1 MKTLNRAVG
10 ISLLTM
16 LASCAANKQTVS
28 ASPYLS
34 SVVTSALKDVELTY
48 TQKRT
53 PVTFVS
59 GDVADSCQR
68 YFALMENSQVKEGVN
83 NLKAAQN
90 YVICDTVKVVSQAI
104 DSEFVASGV
113 TKPGAML
120 AEHVALDSFPSSV
133 YQRTDEKNNSLSVMF
148 KDALALTQ
156 YSVLA
161 NAKDW
166 HYALTLHAILDVNGD
181 GAEDWVIWLTDKAK
195 SGNYSIMAGFYASNV
210 RENTAIKLLPLRDAM

>member
-1 MKTLNRAVG
+1 MSKPENTTLVTCPLSQALFLSLYRAYSKLLRACSYSARPPKAVLTIYRAVG
-10 ISLLTM
+10 VSLLTM

-90 YVICDTVKVVSQAI
+90 YVIC
-104 DSEFVASGV
+104 E
-113 TKPGAML
+113 
-120 AEHVALDSFPSSV
+120 
-133 YQRTDEKNNSLSVMF
+133 
-148 KDALALTQ
+148 
-156 YSVLA
+156 
-161 NAKDW
+161 
-166 HYALTLHAILDVNGD
+166 
-181 GAEDWVIWLTDKAK
+181 
-195 SGNYSIMAGFYASNV
+195 
-210 RENTAIKLLPLRDAM
+210 